1 MDEYTIANAFIG
13 FDELTGDKRESSDL
27 DSYQKIPFSVLAGL
41 GGAIAEMVPAFRTVT
56 NTFDVDTRG
65 LYRALNPKTKEVM
78 ELMYKS
84 HQVDGAYVGSM
95 QQVSGQFDQA
105 AMMKVNELKGNVT
118 SIAAVNPATIL
129 IAGAIMAMNVKL
141 DQIQESQKNMMK
153 FLEDDKRAEQEG
165 TLNFLIEVFNNYRYN
180 WDKELYKSST
190 HIKTY
195 DIKEKSEHNI
205 LFYRNQIDNALEK
218 KKLLTNRADVRKSMV
233 KMIEQFSAYR
243 LALYLYS
250 FSSFLEVLLLENFK
264 KDYLHDISSK
274 IKDYSYSY
282 VELYTQCYNWLLDNV
297 KRSIESGVMK
307 GVAIAAKGMGQFI
320 NKIPVVER
328 GQLDENLIKAGE
340 KLDGY
345 KDDSADEMLT
355 RFVAMSSS
363 SITQFSDLIDT
374 ISDLHNKDQDIL
386 FDADNLYVKAVGSG
400 L

>member
-84 HQVDGAYVGSM
+84 HQVDGAYVGS
-95 QQVSGQFDQA
+95 VRHGSGQFDQA
-105 AMMKVNELKGNVT
+105 AMMKVNELKGSVT
-118 SIAAVNPATIL
+118 SIAAVNPATVL

-153 FLEDDKRAEQEG
+153 FLEDDKKTELEG
-165 TLNFLIEVFNNYRYN
+165 TLNFLIEVFNN
-180 WDKELYKSST
+180 
-190 HIKTY
+190 
-195 DIKEKSEHNI
+195 DIKQDSEHNI
-205 LFYRNQIDNALEK
+205 LFYRKQIDNALEK

-250 FSSFLEVLLLENFK
+250 FSSFLEVLLLENFN
-264 KDYLHDISSK
+264 KDYLHDISTK

-307 GVAIAAKGMGQFI
+307 GVAVAAKGMGQFI

-328 GQLDENLIKAGE
+328 GRLDENLIKAGE

-345 KDDSADEMLT
+345 KDDSADEMLS

-374 ISDLHNKDQDIL
+374 ISDLHNKDQDVL

-400 L
+400 H